1 MFLHSGRLFLRL
13 YLLTKS
19 VCSGFQLAEKYFVKG
34 GDPRA
39 AIEMYTKANMY
50 EAAHKV
56 TFLDSSCCLPHSTN
70 SLFIGEGLTVFVPE
84 YSQLAVQCMTQE
96 EVAVIYIS
104 QAQELEAQ
112 GKYKE
117 AER

>member
-1 MFLHSGRLFLRL
+1 MRSKIIVHIQLIFAFIPEALFFFFMF
-13 YLLTKS
+13 
-19 VCSGFQLAEKYFVKG
+19 
-34 GDPRA
+34 P
-39 AIEMYTKANMY
+39 
-50 EAAHKV
+50 
-56 TFLDSSCCLPHSTN
+56 
-70 SLFIGEGLTVFVPE
+70 
-84 YSQLAVQCMTQE
+84 QLAVQCMTQE

>member
-1 MFLHSGRLFLRL
+1 
-13 YLLTKS
+13 
-19 VCSGFQLAEKYFVKG
+19 
-34 GDPRA
+34 
-39 AIEMYTKANMY
+39 MYTKANMY

-56 TFLDSSCCLPHSTN
+56 PISERILILDIYFLKSMVENKLILS
-70 SLFIGEGLTVFVPE
+70 VFVHF
-84 YSQLAVQCMTQE
+84 YLKLAVQCMTQE

-117 AER
+117 AERWFTLLSIPPHPPSVTPPNHRPSLTPSV

>member
-1 MFLHSGRLFLRL
+1 
-13 YLLTKS
+13 
-19 VCSGFQLAEKYFVKG
+19 
-34 GDPRA
+34 
-39 AIEMYTKANMY
+39 MYTKANMY

-56 TFLDSSCCLPHSTN
+56 TFLGSSFWLPHSTIT
-70 SLFIGEGLTVFVPE
+70 LFLGEGLTVFIPE
-84 YSQLAVQCMTQE
+84 YLQLAVQCMTQE

-117 AER
+117 AERYFAHHS

>member
-1 MFLHSGRLFLRL
+1 MRFKIIVHIQLIFAFIPEALFFVMF
-13 YLLTKS
+13 
-19 VCSGFQLAEKYFVKG
+19 
-34 GDPRA
+34 P
-39 AIEMYTKANMY
+39 
-50 EAAHKV
+50 
-56 TFLDSSCCLPHSTN
+56 
-70 SLFIGEGLTVFVPE
+70 
-84 YSQLAVQCMTQE
+84 QLAVQCMTQE

>member
-1 MFLHSGRLFLRL
+1 MRSKIIVHIQLIFALIPKDLF
-13 YLLTKS
+13 
-19 VCSGFQLAEKYFVKG
+19 
-34 GDPRA
+34 
-39 AIEMYTKANMY
+39 
-50 EAAHKV
+50 
-56 TFLDSSCCLPHSTN
+56 
-70 SLFIGEGLTVFVPE
+70 FIFP
-84 YSQLAVQCMTQE
+84 QLAVQCMTQE

>member
-1 MFLHSGRLFLRL
+1 MLLLQFVTSADKLFLDVGL
-13 YLLTKS
+13 I
-19 VCSGFQLAEKYFVKG
+19 V
-34 GDPRA
+34 
-39 AIEMYTKANMY
+39 
-50 EAAHKV
+50 
-56 TFLDSSCCLPHSTN
+56 
-70 SLFIGEGLTVFVPE
+70 FIPE
-84 YSQLAVQCMTQE
+84 YLQLAVQCMTQE

>member
-1 MFLHSGRLFLRL
+1 MNQSQDDATKFSFTRENPYVYHCRLLISHVPLIGWKSDAGFFSQSFDTVILAFT
-13 YLLTKS
+13 LL
-19 VCSGFQLAEKYFVKG
+19 L
-34 GDPRA
+34 
-39 AIEMYTKANMY
+39 
-50 EAAHKV
+50 
-56 TFLDSSCCLPHSTN
+56 
-70 SLFIGEGLTVFVPE
+70 
-84 YSQLAVQCMTQE
+84 QLAVECMTQE